1 MVKINFRWMLISL
14 GLLSGCAEEQVIEDT
29 EVPVIVMPQKPPR
42 KPHRPVKPQ
51 VTAPVS
57 PGKSD
62 VFVVKSGDTLYSI
75 GFGAGMGYEL
85 LSKWNNIPKPY
96 RLTVGQ
102 VVKLYDPT
110 LKNSASVAKANPP
123 QHTIQ
128 PTKII
133 SQPAPPPAAIQPPE
147 KVLKPNST
155 IITAVAPPKPPA
167 IPAAKPPET
176 AVVKSD
182 KTPIVEEE
190 IPQNSKDKEKQLK
203 SYWKWPVQGRILK
216 SFVQSG
222 NKGID
227 IEAQSGD
234 PVQAAASGEVVYS
247 GNGLIGYGNLLIVKH
262 DDLYLS
268 AYANNASLQVA
279 EGQKVTQGQII
290 AKCGKS
296 ASGIPSLHFEIRK
309 NGKSVNPMNYLPAP

>member
-14 GLLSGCAEEQVIEDT
+14 GLLSGCAEEQVMDDT
-29 EVPVIVMPQKPPR
+29 EVPVIVMPQKPHQ
-42 KPHRPVKPQ
+42 KPPRPVKPQ
-51 VTAPVS
+51 VAAPVS
-57 PGKSD
+57 PSNRD

-75 GFGAGMGYEL
+75 GFGAGMGYAL

-102 VVKLYDPT
+102 IVKLYDPT
-110 LKNSASVAKANPP
+110 LKDSASVAKVNSPP
-123 QHTIQ
+123 RMIQ

-133 SQPAPPPAAIQPPE
+133 SQPPAAIQPSE
-147 KVLKPNST
+147 KALKPNST
-155 IITAVAPPKPPA
+155 IITAVPLPKLPVTP
-167 IPAAKPPET
+167 
-176 AVVKSD
+176 VVKSSETVTV
-182 KTPIVEEE
+182 KSAKMPVVEEE
-190 IPQNSKDKEKQLK
+190 ISQNSKDKEKQLK
-203 SYWKWPVQGRILK
+203 SYWKWPVQGKILK

-234 PVQAAASGEVVYS
+234 PVQAAADGEVVYS

-268 AYANNASLQVA
+268 AYANNASLQVT
-279 EGQKVTQGQII
+279 EGQKVTQGQVI

-309 NGKSVNPMNYLPAP
+309 NGKSVNPMSYLPAP